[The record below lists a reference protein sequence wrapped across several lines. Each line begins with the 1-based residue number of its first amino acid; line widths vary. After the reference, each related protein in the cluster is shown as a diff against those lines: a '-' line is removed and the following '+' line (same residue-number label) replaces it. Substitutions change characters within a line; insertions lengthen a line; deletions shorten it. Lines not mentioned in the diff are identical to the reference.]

1 MSDAG
6 SLSFFQLITQADEI
20 VKSVIII
27 LLVASIF
34 SWSIIL
40 EKIIRLKFIKKR
52 CDKFEKNFNSKM
64 TIEQVYKEAK
74 NDDNNTLAQIFLSAM
89 REWKQNDI
97 AAIIADK
104 TGVKKLS
111 LKERL
116 NGAMHVASSR
126 SVQSL
131 EGGLNMMAI
140 IGSSAPFIGL
150 FGTVW
155 GIMNSF
161 QSIATMKN
169 TSLAVVAPGIAEAL
183 LATGIGLF
191 VAIPAVFFYNVF
203 TARIN
208 RLFERG
214 NNFSTELLNILSR
227 ELDR

>member
-1 MSDAG
+1 MQEITSN
-6 SLSFFQLITQADEI
+6 SFFNLISQADLV
-20 VKSVIII
+20 VKMVMLSLVI
-27 LLVASIF
+27 ASIF
-34 SWSIIL
+34 CWSLII
-40 EKIIRLKFIKKR
+40 EKIIKLRFVKR
-52 CDKFEKNFNSKM
+52 GINNFEKDFYSKM
-64 TIEQVYKEAK
+64 TIEQIYKEAK
-74 NDDNNTLAQIFLSAM
+74 NNNTLLSMIFLAAM
-89 REWKQNDI
+89 REWKQNNITDI
-97 AAIIADK
+97 TEDK
-104 TGVKKLS
+104 SGNKKSS
-111 LKERL
+111 LKERI
-116 NGAMHVASSR
+116 NGAMNVAISK
-126 SVQSL
+126 SL
-131 EGGLNMMAI
+131 QNLEVGLNMMAI

-169 TSLAVVAPGIAEAL
+169 TNLAVVAPGIAEAL

-208 RLFERG
+208 RLYERG

>member
-1 MSDAG
+1 MQEITSN
-6 SLSFFQLITQADEI
+6 SFFNLISQADLV
-20 VKSVIII
+20 VKMVMLSLVI
-27 LLVASIF
+27 ASIF
-34 SWSIIL
+34 CWSLII
-40 EKIIRLKFIKKR
+40 EKIIKLRFVKR
-52 CDKFEKNFNSKM
+52 GINNFEKDFYSKM
-64 TIEQVYKEAK
+64 TIEQIYKEAK
-74 NDDNNTLAQIFLSAM
+74 NNNTLLSMIFLAAM
-89 REWKQNDI
+89 REWKQNNITDI
-97 AAIIADK
+97 TEDK
-104 TGVKKLS
+104 SGNKKSS
-111 LKERL
+111 LKERI
-116 NGAMHVASSR
+116 NGAMNIAISK
-126 SVQSL
+126 SL
-131 EGGLNMMAI
+131 QNLEVGLNMMAI

-169 TSLAVVAPGIAEAL
+169 TNLAVVAPGIAEAL

-208 RLFERG
+208 RLYERG